1 MNTLKNLILTAALSG
16 MIAGPGL
23 AYAQAAPDQTDPAQI
38 ARGAKAWADQCG
50 RCHNVRAPA
59 EFNDED
65 WYVAVTHMRV
75 RGNIPGD
82 VIRDIQAFLMA
93 TNKKKQQNK

>member
-23 AYAQAAPDQTDPAQI
+23 AYAQEAPDQADAAQI

-59 EFNDED
+59 ELNDEN
-65 WYVAVTHMRV
+65 WYVSVTHMRV

-82 VIRDIQAFLMA
+82 MIRDIHEFLMA
-93 TNKKKQQNK
+93 SNKEE